1 MSISNRN
8 TASLGRGL
16 DALFPNDFVNIEKVE
31 TGGSSSISE
40 LPLSLIYPNPD
51 QPRADFDADTLEELA
66 ASIKHI
72 GLVQPITVR
81 EDGKGDGKYIII
93 SGERRYRAARLIDLE
108 TIPAYIRT
116 VDDEQVMEMALIEN
130 IQREDLNAI
139 EIALTFKKLIDT
151 DNLTQEELATRVGKK
166 RATVA
171 NYLRLL
177 KLPAQIQLGLKN
189 RQLTMGHARAL
200 LSIEDTELQLALYK
214 QILQEDLSVR
224 DVEQM
229 AREYSSADPSDQ
241 KPAAQQEAARR
252 AARERAERYRDVTDH
267 YSSLFGTKVKL
278 TSNAGGK
285 GRITIPFAS
294 DEQLEEILSILS
306 KL

>member
-1 MSISNRN
+1 MSTNNRN
-8 TASLGRGL
+8 SASLGRGL
-16 DALFPNDFVNIEKVE
+16 DALFPNDFVNIKKVE

-40 LPLSLIYPNPD
+40 LPLDAIYPNPD
-51 QPRADFDADTLEELA
+51 QPRADFDAETLEELA
-66 ASIKHI
+66 SSIKHI

-81 EDGKGDGKYIII
+81 EDGKGEGKYIII
-93 SGERRYRAARLIDLE
+93 SGERRYRAARLIELE

-116 VDDEQVMEMALIEN
+116 VDDDQVVEMALIEN

-139 EIALTFKKLIDT
+139 EIALTFSKLIDA
-151 DNLTQEELATRVGKK
+151 DGLTQEELATRVGKK

-189 RQLTMGHARAL
+189 RKLSMGHARAL

-214 QILQEDLSVR
+214 QILTDDLSVR

-229 AREYSSADPSDQ
+229 AREYSTSEPSS
-241 KPAAQQEAARR
+241 KAKSQEARQ
-252 AARERAERYRDVTDH
+252 AAKERLAQYRSTTDRI
-267 YSSLFGTKVKL
+267 SRSLGTKVKM
-278 TSNAGGK
+278 SCNASGK

-294 DEQLEEILSILS
+294 DDQLQEILSMLS

>member
-1 MSISNRN
+1 MSTINRN
-8 TASLGRGL
+8 SASLGRGL
-16 DALFPNDFVNIEKVE
+16 DALFPNDFVNIKKVE

-40 LPLSLIYPNPD
+40 LPLDAIYPNPD
-51 QPRADFDADTLEELA
+51 QPRADFDAETLEELA
-66 ASIKHI
+66 SSIKHI

-81 EDGKGDGKYIII
+81 EDGKGEGKYIII
-93 SGERRYRAARLIDLE
+93 SGERRYRAARLIELK

-116 VDDEQVMEMALIEN
+116 VDDDQVVEMALIEN

-139 EIALTFKKLIDT
+139 EIALTFSKLIDA
-151 DNLTQEELATRVGKK
+151 DRLTQEELATRVGKK

-189 RQLTMGHARAL
+189 RKLSMGHARAL

-214 QILQEDLSVR
+214 QILTDDLSVR

-229 AREYSSADPSDQ
+229 AREYSTAEPSS
-241 KPAAQQEAARR
+241 KAKSQEARQ
-252 AARERAERYRDVTDH
+252 AAKKRLAQYRSTTDQI
-267 YSSLFGTKVKL
+267 SRSLGTKVKM
-278 TSNAGGK
+278 SCNASGK

-294 DEQLEEILSILS
+294 DDQLQEILSMLS

>member
-1 MSISNRN
+1 MSTNNRN
-8 TASLGRGL
+8 SASLGRGL
-16 DALFPNDFVNIEKVE
+16 DALFPNDFVNIKKVE

-40 LPLSLIYPNPD
+40 LPLDAIYPNPD
-51 QPRADFDADTLEELA
+51 QPRVDFDAETLEELA
-66 ASIKHI
+66 SSIKHI

-81 EDGKGDGKYIII
+81 EDGKGEGKYIII
-93 SGERRYRAARLIDLE
+93 SGERRYRAARLIELE

-116 VDDEQVMEMALIEN
+116 VDDDQVVEMALIEN

-139 EIALTFKKLIDT
+139 EIALTFSKLIDA
-151 DNLTQEELATRVGKK
+151 DGLTQEELATRVGKK

-189 RQLTMGHARAL
+189 RKLSMGHARAL

-214 QILQEDLSVR
+214 QILTDDLSVR

-229 AREYSSADPSDQ
+229 AREYSTAEPSG
-241 KPAAQQEAARR
+241 KAKSQEARQ
-252 AARERAERYRDVTDH
+252 AANERLAQYRSTTDQI
-267 YSSLFGTKVKL
+267 SRSLGTKVKM
-278 TSNAGGK
+278 SCNASGK

-294 DEQLEEILSILS
+294 DDQLQEILSMLS

>member
-1 MSISNRN
+1 MSTSNRN
-8 TASLGRGL
+8 SASLGRGL
-16 DALFPNDFVNIEKVE
+16 DALFPNDFVNIKKVE

-40 LPLSLIYPNPD
+40 LPLDAIYPNPD
-51 QPRADFDADTLEELA
+51 QPRRDFDAETLEELA
-66 ASIKHI
+66 ASIRHI

-81 EDGKGDGKYIII
+81 EDGKGQGKYIII
-93 SGERRYRAARLIDLE
+93 SGERRYRAARLIELE

-116 VDDEQVMEMALIEN
+116 VDDDQVVEMALIEN

-139 EIALTFKKLIDT
+139 EIALTFSKLIDA
-151 DNLTQEELATRVGKK
+151 DGLTQEELATRVGKK

-189 RQLTMGHARAL
+189 RKLSMGHARAL

-214 QILQEDLSVR
+214 QILTDDLSVR

-229 AREYSSADPSDQ
+229 AREYSTAEPSG
-241 KPAAQQEAARR
+241 KAKSQEARQ
-252 AARERAERYRDVTDH
+252 AAKERLAQYRSTTDQI
-267 YSSLFGTKVKL
+267 SRSLGTKVKM
-278 TSNAGGK
+278 SCNASGK

-294 DEQLEEILSILS
+294 DDQLQEILSMLS

>member
-1 MSISNRN
+1 MSTNNRN
-8 TASLGRGL
+8 SASLGRGL
-16 DALFPNDFVNIEKVE
+16 DALFPNDFVNIKKVE

-40 LPLSLIYPNPD
+40 LPLDAIYPNPD
-51 QPRADFDADTLEELA
+51 QPRADFDAETLEELA
-66 ASIKHI
+66 SSIKHI

-81 EDGKGDGKYIII
+81 EDGKGEGKYIII
-93 SGERRYRAARLIDLE
+93 SGERRYRAARLIELK

-116 VDDEQVMEMALIEN
+116 VDDDQVVEMALIEN

-139 EIALTFKKLIDT
+139 EIALTFSKLIDA
-151 DNLTQEELATRVGKK
+151 DRLTQEELATRVGKK

-189 RQLTMGHARAL
+189 RKLSMGHARAL

-214 QILQEDLSVR
+214 QILTDDLSVR

-229 AREYSSADPSDQ
+229 AREYSTAEPSS
-241 KPAAQQEAARR
+241 KAKSQEARQ
-252 AARERAERYRDVTDH
+252 AAKKRLAQYRSTTDQI
-267 YSSLFGTKVKL
+267 SRSLGTKVKM
-278 TSNAGGK
+278 SCNASGK

-294 DEQLEEILSILS
+294 DDQLQEILSMLS

>member
-1 MSISNRN
+1 MSTNNRN
-8 TASLGRGL
+8 SASLGRGL
-16 DALFPNDFVNIEKVE
+16 DALFPNDFVNIKKVE

-40 LPLSLIYPNPD
+40 LPLDAIYPNPD
-51 QPRADFDADTLEELA
+51 QPRADFDAETLEELA
-66 ASIKHI
+66 SSIKHI

-81 EDGKGDGKYIII
+81 EDGKGEGKYIII
-93 SGERRYRAARLIDLE
+93 SGERRYRAARLIELE

-116 VDDEQVMEMALIEN
+116 VDDDQVVEMALIEN

-139 EIALTFKKLIDT
+139 EIALTFSKLIDAEG
-151 DNLTQEELATRVGKK
+151 LTQEELATRVGKK

-189 RQLTMGHARAL
+189 RKLSMGHARAL

-214 QILQEDLSVR
+214 QILTDDLSVR

-229 AREYSSADPSDQ
+229 AREYSTAEPSS
-241 KPAAQQEAARR
+241 KAKSQEARQTAK
-252 AARERAERYRDVTDH
+252 ERLAQYRSTTDQI
-267 YSSLFGTKVKL
+267 SRSLGTKVKM
-278 TSNAGGK
+278 SCNASGK

-294 DEQLEEILSILS
+294 DDQLQEILSMLS

>member
-1 MSISNRN
+1 MSTNNRN
-8 TASLGRGL
+8 SASLGRGL
-16 DALFPNDFVNIEKVE
+16 DALFPNDFVNIKKVE

-40 LPLSLIYPNPD
+40 LPLDAIYPNPD
-51 QPRADFDADTLEELA
+51 QPRADFDAETLEELA
-66 ASIKHI
+66 SSIKHI

-81 EDGKGDGKYIII
+81 EDGKGEGKYIII
-93 SGERRYRAARLIDLE
+93 SGERRYRAARLIELE

-116 VDDEQVMEMALIEN
+116 VDDDQVVEMALIEN

-139 EIALTFKKLIDT
+139 EIALTFSKLIDA
-151 DNLTQEELATRVGKK
+151 DGLTQEELATRVGKK

-189 RQLTMGHARAL
+189 RKLSMGHARAL

-214 QILQEDLSVR
+214 QILTDDLSVR

-229 AREYSSADPSDQ
+229 AREYSTAEPSS
-241 KPAAQQEAARR
+241 KAKSQEARQ
-252 AARERAERYRDVTDH
+252 AAKERLAQYRSTTDQI
-267 YSSLFGTKVKL
+267 SRSLGTKVKM
-278 TSNAGGK
+278 SCNASGK

-294 DEQLEEILSILS
+294 DDQLQEILSILS

>member
-1 MSISNRN
+1 MSTNNRN
-8 TASLGRGL
+8 SASLGRGL
-16 DALFPNDFVNIEKVE
+16 DALFPNDFVNIKKVE

-40 LPLSLIYPNPD
+40 LPLDAIYPNPD
-51 QPRADFDADTLEELA
+51 QPRADFDAETLEELA
-66 ASIKHI
+66 SSIKHI

-81 EDGKGDGKYIII
+81 EDGKGEGKYIII
-93 SGERRYRAARLIDLE
+93 SGERRYRAARLIELE

-116 VDDEQVMEMALIEN
+116 VDDDQVVEMALIEN

-139 EIALTFKKLIDT
+139 EIALTFSKLIDA
-151 DNLTQEELATRVGKK
+151 DGLTQEQLATRVGKK

-189 RQLTMGHARAL
+189 RKLSMGHARAL

-214 QILQEDLSVR
+214 QILTDDLSVR

-229 AREYSSADPSDQ
+229 AREYSTVEPISKAKS
-241 KPAAQQEAARR
+241 QEARQ
-252 AARERAERYRDVTDH
+252 AAKERLAQYRSTTDQI
-267 YSSLFGTKVKL
+267 SRSLGTKVKM
-278 TSNAGGK
+278 SCNASGK

-294 DEQLEEILSILS
+294 DDQLQEILSMLS

>member
-1 MSISNRN
+1 MSTNNRN
-8 TASLGRGL
+8 SASLGRGL
-16 DALFPNDFVNIEKVE
+16 DALFPNDFVNIKKVE

-40 LPLSLIYPNPD
+40 LPLDAIYPNPD
-51 QPRADFDADTLEELA
+51 QPRADFDAETLEELA
-66 ASIKHI
+66 SSIKHI

-81 EDGKGDGKYIII
+81 EDGKGEGKYIII
-93 SGERRYRAARLIDLE
+93 SGERRYRAARLIELE

-116 VDDEQVMEMALIEN
+116 VDDDQVVEMALIEN

-139 EIALTFKKLIDT
+139 EIALTFSKLIDA
-151 DNLTQEELATRVGKK
+151 DGLTQEELATRVGKK

-177 KLPAQIQLGLKN
+177 KLPAQIQLGLEN
-189 RQLTMGHARAL
+189 RKLSMGHARAL

-214 QILQEDLSVR
+214 QILTDDLSVR

-229 AREYSSADPSDQ
+229 AREYSTAEPSS
-241 KPAAQQEAARR
+241 KAKSQEARL
-252 AARERAERYRDVTDH
+252 AAKERLAQYRSTTDRI
-267 YSSLFGTKVKL
+267 SRSLGTKVKM
-278 TSNAGGK
+278 SCNASGK

-294 DEQLEEILSILS
+294 DDQLQEILSMLS

>member
-1 MSISNRN
+1 MSTNNRN
-8 TASLGRGL
+8 SASLGRGL
-16 DALFPNDFVNIEKVE
+16 DALFPNDFVNIKKVE

-40 LPLSLIYPNPD
+40 LPLDAIYPNPD
-51 QPRADFDADTLEELA
+51 QPRVDFDAETLEELA
-66 ASIKHI
+66 SSIKHI

-81 EDGKGDGKYIII
+81 EDGKGEGKYIII
-93 SGERRYRAARLIDLE
+93 SGERRYRAARLIELE

-116 VDDEQVMEMALIEN
+116 VDDDQVVEMALIEN

-139 EIALTFKKLIDT
+139 EIALTFSKLIDA
-151 DNLTQEELATRVGKK
+151 DGLTQEELATRVGKK

-189 RQLTMGHARAL
+189 RKLSMGHARAL

-214 QILQEDLSVR
+214 QILTDDLSVR

-229 AREYSSADPSDQ
+229 AREYSTAEPSG
-241 KPAAQQEAARR
+241 KAKSQEARQ
-252 AARERAERYRDVTDH
+252 AAKERLAQYRSTTDQI
-267 YSSLFGTKVKL
+267 SRSLGTKVKM
-278 TSNAGGK
+278 SCNASGK

-294 DEQLEEILSILS
+294 DDQLQEILSMLS

>member
-1 MSISNRN
+1 MSTNNRN
-8 TASLGRGL
+8 SASLGRGL
-16 DALFPNDFVNIEKVE
+16 DALFPNDFVNIKKVE

-40 LPLSLIYPNPD
+40 LPLDAIYPNPD
-51 QPRADFDADTLEELA
+51 QPRADFDAETLEELA
-66 ASIKHI
+66 SSIKHI

-81 EDGKGDGKYIII
+81 EDGKGEGKYIII
-93 SGERRYRAARLIDLE
+93 SGERRYRAARLIELE

-116 VDDEQVMEMALIEN
+116 VDDDQVVEMALIEN

-139 EIALTFKKLIDT
+139 EIALTFSKLIDA
-151 DNLTQEELATRVGKK
+151 DGLTQEQLATRVGKK

-189 RQLTMGHARAL
+189 RKLSMGHARAL

-214 QILQEDLSVR
+214 QILTDDLSVR

-229 AREYSSADPSDQ
+229 AREYSTVEPSS
-241 KPAAQQEAARR
+241 KAKSQEARQ
-252 AARERAERYRDVTDH
+252 AAKERLAQYRSTTDQI
-267 YSSLFGTKVKL
+267 SRSLGTKVKM
-278 TSNAGGK
+278 SCNASGK

-294 DEQLEEILSILS
+294 DDQLQEILSILS

>member
-1 MSISNRN
+1 MSTNNRN
-8 TASLGRGL
+8 SASLGRGL
-16 DALFPNDFVNIEKVE
+16 DALFPNDFVNIKKVE

-40 LPLSLIYPNPD
+40 LPLDAIYPNPD
-51 QPRADFDADTLEELA
+51 QPRADFDAETLEELA
-66 ASIKHI
+66 SSIKHI

-81 EDGKGDGKYIII
+81 EDGKGEGKYIII
-93 SGERRYRAARLIDLE
+93 SGERRYRAARLIELE

-116 VDDEQVMEMALIEN
+116 VDDDQVVEMALIEN

-139 EIALTFKKLIDT
+139 EIALTFSKLIDA
-151 DNLTQEELATRVGKK
+151 DGLTQEQLATRVGKK

-189 RQLTMGHARAL
+189 RKLSMGHARAL

-214 QILQEDLSVR
+214 QILTDDLSVR

-229 AREYSSADPSDQ
+229 AREYSTAEPSS
-241 KPAAQQEAARR
+241 KAKSQEARQ
-252 AARERAERYRDVTDH
+252 AAKERLAQYRSTTDQI
-267 YSSLFGTKVKL
+267 SRSLGTKVKM
-278 TSNAGGK
+278 SCNASGK

-294 DEQLEEILSILS
+294 DDQLQEILSMLS

>member
-1 MSISNRN
+1 MSTSNRN
-8 TASLGRGL
+8 SASLGRGL
-16 DALFPNDFVNIEKVE
+16 DALFPNDFVNIKKVE

-40 LPLSLIYPNPD
+40 LPLDAIYPNPD
-51 QPRADFDADTLEELA
+51 QPRRDFDAETLEELA

-81 EDGKGDGKYIII
+81 EDGKGQGKYIII
-93 SGERRYRAARLIDLE
+93 SGERRYRAARLIELE

-116 VDDEQVMEMALIEN
+116 VDDDQVVEMALIEN

-139 EIALTFKKLIDT
+139 EIALTFSKLIDA
-151 DNLTQEELATRVGKK
+151 DGLTQEELATRVGKK

-189 RQLTMGHARAL
+189 RKLSMGHARAL

-214 QILQEDLSVR
+214 QILTDDLSVR

-229 AREYSSADPSDQ
+229 AREYSTAEPSS
-241 KPAAQQEAARR
+241 KAKSQEARQ
-252 AARERAERYRDVTDH
+252 AAKERLAQYRSTTDQI
-267 YSSLFGTKVKL
+267 SRSLGTKVKM
-278 TSNAGGK
+278 SCNASGK

-294 DEQLEEILSILS
+294 DDQLQEILSMMS

>member
-1 MSISNRN
+1 MNTNNRN
-8 TASLGRGL
+8 SASLGRGL
-16 DALFPNDFVNIEKVE
+16 DALFPNDFVNIKKVE

-40 LPLSLIYPNPD
+40 LPLDAIYPNPD
-51 QPRADFDADTLEELA
+51 QPRADFDAETLEELA
-66 ASIKHI
+66 SSIKHI

-81 EDGKGDGKYIII
+81 EDGKGEGKYIII
-93 SGERRYRAARLIDLE
+93 SGERRYRAARLIELE

-116 VDDEQVMEMALIEN
+116 VDDDQVVEMALIEN

-139 EIALTFKKLIDT
+139 EIALTFSKLIDA
-151 DNLTQEELATRVGKK
+151 DGLTQEELATRVGKK

-189 RQLTMGHARAL
+189 RKLSMGHARAL

-214 QILQEDLSVR
+214 QILTDDLSVR

-229 AREYSSADPSDQ
+229 AREYSTAEPSS
-241 KPAAQQEAARR
+241 KAKSQEARQ
-252 AARERAERYRDVTDH
+252 AAKERLAQYRSTTDQI
-267 YSSLFGTKVKL
+267 SRSLGTKVKM
-278 TSNAGGK
+278 SCNASGK

-294 DEQLEEILSILS
+294 DDQLQEILSMLS

>member
-1 MSISNRN
+1 MSTNNRN
-8 TASLGRGL
+8 SASLGRGL
-16 DALFPNDFVNIEKVE
+16 DALFPNDFVNIKKVE

-40 LPLSLIYPNPD
+40 LPLDAIYPNPD
-51 QPRADFDADTLEELA
+51 QPRADFDAETLEELA
-66 ASIKHI
+66 SSIKHT

-93 SGERRYRAARLIDLE
+93 SGERRYRAARLIELE

-116 VDDEQVMEMALIEN
+116 VDDDQVVEMALIEN

-139 EIALTFKKLIDT
+139 EIALTFSKLIDA
-151 DNLTQEELATRVGKK
+151 DGLTQEELATRVGKK

-189 RQLTMGHARAL
+189 RKLSMGHARAL

-214 QILQEDLSVR
+214 QILTDDLSVR

-229 AREYSSADPSDQ
+229 AREYSTAEPSS
-241 KPAAQQEAARR
+241 KAKSQEARQ
-252 AARERAERYRDVTDH
+252 AAKERLAQYRSTTDQI
-267 YSSLFGTKVKL
+267 SRSLGTKVKM
-278 TSNAGGK
+278 SCNASGK

-294 DEQLEEILSILS
+294 DDQLQEILSMLS

>member
-1 MSISNRN
+1 MSTNNRN
-8 TASLGRGL
+8 SASLGRGL
-16 DALFPNDFVNIEKVE
+16 DALFPNDFVNIKKVE

-40 LPLSLIYPNPD
+40 LPLDAIYPNPD
-51 QPRADFDADTLEELA
+51 QPRADFDAETLEELA
-66 ASIKHI
+66 SSIKHI

-81 EDGKGDGKYIII
+81 EDGKGEGKYIII
-93 SGERRYRAARLIDLE
+93 SGERRYRAARLIELE

-116 VDDEQVMEMALIEN
+116 VDDDQVVEMALIEN

-139 EIALTFKKLIDT
+139 EIALTFSKLIDA
-151 DNLTQEELATRVGKK
+151 DGLTQEELATRVGKK

-189 RQLTMGHARAL
+189 RKLSMGHARAL

-214 QILQEDLSVR
+214 QILSDDLSVR

-229 AREYSSADPSDQ
+229 AREYSTAEPSS
-241 KPAAQQEAARR
+241 KAKSQEARQ
-252 AARERAERYRDVTDH
+252 AAKERLAQYRSTTDQI
-267 YSSLFGTKVKL
+267 SRSLGTKVKM
-278 TSNAGGK
+278 SCNASGK

-294 DEQLEEILSILS
+294 DDQLQEILSMLS

>member
-1 MSISNRN
+1 MSTSNRN
-8 TASLGRGL
+8 SASLGRGL
-16 DALFPNDFVNIEKVE
+16 DALFPNDFVNIKKVE

-40 LPLSLIYPNPD
+40 LPLDAIYPNPD
-51 QPRADFDADTLEELA
+51 QPRRDFDAETLEELA

-81 EDGKGDGKYIII
+81 EDGKGQGKYIII
-93 SGERRYRAARLIDLE
+93 SGERRYRAARLIELE

-116 VDDEQVMEMALIEN
+116 VDDDQVVEMALIEN
-130 IQREDLNAI
+130 IQREELNAI
-139 EIALTFKKLIDT
+139 EIALTFSKLIDA
-151 DNLTQEELATRVGKK
+151 DGLTQEELATRVGKK

-189 RQLTMGHARAL
+189 KKLTMGHARAL

-214 QILQEDLSVR
+214 QILSDDLSVR

-229 AREYSSADPSDQ
+229 AREYSTSEPSDRT
-241 KPAAQQEAARR
+241 KSQEEARR
-252 AARERAERYRDVTDH
+252 AAKECLAQYRSTTDQI
-267 YSSLFGTKVKL
+267 SRIFGTKVKM
-278 TSNAGGK
+278 SCNAAGK

-294 DEQLEEILSILS
+294 DDQLQEILSMLS

>member
-1 MSISNRN
+1 MSTNKRN
-8 TASLGRGL
+8 SASLGRGL
-16 DALFPNDFVNIEKVE
+16 DALFPNDFVNIKKVE

-40 LPLSLIYPNPD
+40 LPLDAIYPNPD
-51 QPRADFDADTLEELA
+51 QPRADFDAETLEELA
-66 ASIKHI
+66 SSIKHI

-81 EDGKGDGKYIII
+81 EDGKGEGKYIII
-93 SGERRYRAARLIDLE
+93 SGERRYRAARLIELE

-116 VDDEQVMEMALIEN
+116 VDDDQVVEMALIEN

-139 EIALTFKKLIDT
+139 EIALTFSKLIDA
-151 DNLTQEELATRVGKK
+151 DGLTQEELATRVGKK

-189 RQLTMGHARAL
+189 RKLSMGHARAL

-214 QILQEDLSVR
+214 QILTDDLSVR

-229 AREYSSADPSDQ
+229 AREYSTVEPSS
-241 KPAAQQEAARR
+241 KAKSQEARQ
-252 AARERAERYRDVTDH
+252 AAKERLAQYRSTTDQI
-267 YSSLFGTKVKL
+267 SRSLGTKVKM
-278 TSNAGGK
+278 SCNASGK

-294 DEQLEEILSILS
+294 DDQLQEILSMLS

>member
-1 MSISNRN
+1 MSTNNRN
-8 TASLGRGL
+8 SASLGRGL
-16 DALFPNDFVNIEKVE
+16 DALFPNDFVNIKKVE

-40 LPLSLIYPNPD
+40 LPLDAIYPNPD
-51 QPRADFDADTLEELA
+51 QPRADFDAETLEELA
-66 ASIKHI
+66 SSIKHI

-81 EDGKGDGKYIII
+81 EDGKGEGKYIII
-93 SGERRYRAARLIDLE
+93 SGERRYRAARLIEME

-116 VDDEQVMEMALIEN
+116 VDDDQVVEMALIEN

-139 EIALTFKKLIDT
+139 EIALTFSKLIDA
-151 DNLTQEELATRVGKK
+151 DGLTQEELATRVGKK

-189 RQLTMGHARAL
+189 RKLSMGHARAL

-214 QILQEDLSVR
+214 QILTDDLSVR

-229 AREYSSADPSDQ
+229 AREYSTAEPSS
-241 KPAAQQEAARR
+241 KAKSQEARQ
-252 AARERAERYRDVTDH
+252 AAKERLAQYRSTTDQI
-267 YSSLFGTKVKL
+267 SRSLGTKVKM
-278 TSNAGGK
+278 SCNASGK

-294 DEQLEEILSILS
+294 DDQLQEILSMLS

>member
-1 MSISNRN
+1 MSTTNSRN
-8 TASLGRGL
+8 SASLGRGL
-16 DALFPNDFVNIEKVE
+16 DALFPNDFVNIKKVE

-40 LPLSLIYPNPD
+40 LPLDAIYPNPD
-51 QPRADFDADTLEELA
+51 QPRADFDAETLEELA
-66 ASIKHI
+66 SSIKHI

-81 EDGKGDGKYIII
+81 EDGKGEGKYIII
-93 SGERRYRAARLIDLE
+93 SGERRYRAARLIELE

-116 VDDEQVMEMALIEN
+116 VDDDQVVEMALIEN

-139 EIALTFKKLIDT
+139 EIALTFSKLIDA
-151 DNLTQEELATRVGKK
+151 DGLTQEELATRVGKK

-189 RQLTMGHARAL
+189 RKLSMGHARAL

-214 QILQEDLSVR
+214 QILTDDLSVR

-229 AREYSSADPSDQ
+229 AREYSTTEPSG
-241 KPAAQQEAARR
+241 KAKSQEARQ
-252 AARERAERYRDVTDH
+252 AAKERLAQYRSTTDRI
-267 YSSLFGTKVKL
+267 SRSLGTKVKM
-278 TSNAGGK
+278 SCNASGK

-294 DEQLEEILSILS
+294 DEQLQEILSMLS

>member
-1 MSISNRN
+1 MSTSNRN
-8 TASLGRGL
+8 SASLGRGL
-16 DALFPNDFVNIEKVE
+16 DALFPNDFVNIKKVE

-40 LPLSLIYPNPD
+40 LPLDAIYPNPD
-51 QPRADFDADTLEELA
+51 QPRRDFDAETLEELA
-66 ASIKHI
+66 SSIKHI

-81 EDGKGDGKYIII
+81 EDGKGQGKYIII
-93 SGERRYRAARLIDLE
+93 SGERRYRAARLIELE

-116 VDDEQVMEMALIEN
+116 VDDDQVVEMALIEN

-139 EIALTFKKLIDT
+139 EIALTFSKLIDA
-151 DNLTQEELATRVGKK
+151 DGLTQEELATRVGKK

-189 RQLTMGHARAL
+189 RKLSMGHARAL

-214 QILQEDLSVR
+214 QILTDDLSVR

-229 AREYSSADPSDQ
+229 AREYSTAEPSS
-241 KPAAQQEAARR
+241 KAKSQEARQ
-252 AARERAERYRDVTDH
+252 AAKERLAQYRSTTDQI
-267 YSSLFGTKVKL
+267 SRSLGTKVKM
-278 TSNAGGK
+278 SCNASGK

-294 DEQLEEILSILS
+294 DDQLQEILSMLS

>member
-1 MSISNRN
+1 MSTNNRN
-8 TASLGRGL
+8 SASLGRGL
-16 DALFPNDFVNIEKVE
+16 DALFPNDFVNIKKVE

-40 LPLSLIYPNPD
+40 LPLDSIYPNPD
-51 QPRADFDADTLEELA
+51 QPRADFDAETLEELA
-66 ASIKHI
+66 SSIKHI

-81 EDGKGDGKYIII
+81 EDGKGEGKYIII
-93 SGERRYRAARLIDLE
+93 SGERRYRAARLIELE

-116 VDDEQVMEMALIEN
+116 VDDDQVVEMALIEN

-139 EIALTFKKLIDT
+139 EIALTFSKLIDA
-151 DNLTQEELATRVGKK
+151 DGLTQEELATRVGKK

-189 RQLTMGHARAL
+189 RKLSMGHARAL

-214 QILQEDLSVR
+214 QILTDDLSVR

-229 AREYSSADPSDQ
+229 AREYSTAEPSS
-241 KPAAQQEAARR
+241 KAKSQEARQ
-252 AARERAERYRDVTDH
+252 AAKERLAQYRSTTDQI
-267 YSSLFGTKVKL
+267 SRSLGTKVKM
-278 TSNAGGK
+278 SCNASGK

-294 DEQLEEILSILS
+294 DDQLQEILSMLS

>member
-1 MSISNRN
+1 MSTNNRN
-8 TASLGRGL
+8 SASLGRGL
-16 DALFPNDFVNIEKVE
+16 DALFPNDFVNIKKVE

-40 LPLSLIYPNPD
+40 LPLDAIYPNPD
-51 QPRADFDADTLEELA
+51 QPRADFDAETLEELA
-66 ASIKHI
+66 SSIKHI

-81 EDGKGDGKYIII
+81 EDGKGEGKYIII
-93 SGERRYRAARLIDLE
+93 SGERRYRAARLIELE

-116 VDDEQVMEMALIEN
+116 VDDDQVVEMALIEN

-139 EIALTFKKLIDT
+139 EIALTFSKLIDA
-151 DNLTQEELATRVGKK
+151 DGLTQEELATRVGKK

-189 RQLTMGHARAL
+189 RKLSMGHARAL

-214 QILQEDLSVR
+214 QILTDDLSVR

-229 AREYSSADPSDQ
+229 AREYSTAEPSS
-241 KPAAQQEAARR
+241 KAKSQEARQ
-252 AARERAERYRDVTDH
+252 AAKERLAQYRSTTDQI
-267 YSSLFGTKVKL
+267 SRSLGTKVKM
-278 TSNAGGK
+278 SCNASGK

-294 DEQLEEILSILS
+294 DEQLQEILSMLS

>member
-1 MSISNRN
+1 MSTNNRN
-8 TASLGRGL
+8 SASLGRGL
-16 DALFPNDFVNIEKVE
+16 DALFPNDFVNIKKVE

-40 LPLSLIYPNPD
+40 LPLNAIYPNPD
-51 QPRADFDADTLEELA
+51 QPRADFDAETLEELA
-66 ASIKHI
+66 SSIKHI

-81 EDGKGDGKYIII
+81 EDGKGEGKYIII
-93 SGERRYRAARLIDLE
+93 SGERRYRAARLIELE

-116 VDDEQVMEMALIEN
+116 VDDDQVVEMALIEN

-139 EIALTFKKLIDT
+139 EIALTFSKLIDA
-151 DNLTQEELATRVGKK
+151 DGLTQEELATRVGKK

-189 RQLTMGHARAL
+189 RKLSMGHARAL

-214 QILQEDLSVR
+214 QILTDDLSVR

-229 AREYSSADPSDQ
+229 AREYSTAEPSS
-241 KPAAQQEAARR
+241 KAKSQEARQ
-252 AARERAERYRDVTDH
+252 AAKERLAQYRSTTDQI
-267 YSSLFGTKVKL
+267 SRSLGTKVKM
-278 TSNAGGK
+278 SCNASGK

-294 DEQLEEILSILS
+294 DEQLQEILSMLS

>member
-1 MSISNRN
+1 MSTNNRN
-8 TASLGRGL
+8 SASLGRGL
-16 DALFPNDFVNIEKVE
+16 DALFPNDFVNIKKVE

-40 LPLSLIYPNPD
+40 LPLDAIYPNPD
-51 QPRADFDADTLEELA
+51 QPRADFDAETLEELA
-66 ASIKHI
+66 SSIKHI

-81 EDGKGDGKYIII
+81 EDGKGEGKYIII
-93 SGERRYRAARLIDLE
+93 SGERRYRAARLIELE

-116 VDDEQVMEMALIEN
+116 VDDDQVVEMALIEN

-139 EIALTFKKLIDT
+139 EIALTFSKLIDA
-151 DNLTQEELATRVGKK
+151 DGLTQEQLATRVGKK

-189 RQLTMGHARAL
+189 RKLSMGHARAL

-214 QILQEDLSVR
+214 QILTDDLSVR

-229 AREYSSADPSDQ
+229 AREYSTAEPSS
-241 KPAAQQEAARR
+241 KAKSQEARQVAK
-252 AARERAERYRDVTDH
+252 ERLAQYRSTTDRI
-267 YSSLFGTKVKL
+267 SRSLGTKVKM
-278 TSNAGGK
+278 SCNASGK

-294 DEQLEEILSILS
+294 DEQLQEILSMLS

>member
-1 MSISNRN
+1 MSTNNRN
-8 TASLGRGL
+8 SASLGRGL
-16 DALFPNDFVNIEKVE
+16 DALFPNDFVNIKKVE

-40 LPLSLIYPNPD
+40 LPLDAIYPNPD
-51 QPRADFDADTLEELA
+51 QPRVDFDAETLEELA
-66 ASIKHI
+66 SSIKHI

-81 EDGKGDGKYIII
+81 EDGKGEGKYIII
-93 SGERRYRAARLIDLE
+93 SGERRYRAARLIELE

-116 VDDEQVMEMALIEN
+116 VDDDQVVEMALIEN

-139 EIALTFKKLIDT
+139 EIALTFSKLIDA
-151 DNLTQEELATRVGKK
+151 DGLTQEELATRVGKK

-189 RQLTMGHARAL
+189 RKLSMGHARAL

-214 QILQEDLSVR
+214 QILTDGLSVR

-229 AREYSSADPSDQ
+229 AREYSTAEPSG
-241 KPAAQQEAARR
+241 KAKSQEARQ
-252 AARERAERYRDVTDH
+252 AAKERLAQYRSTTDQI
-267 YSSLFGTKVKL
+267 SRSLGTKVKM
-278 TSNAGGK
+278 SCNASGK

-294 DEQLEEILSILS
+294 DDQLQEILSMLS

>member
-1 MSISNRN
+1 MSTSNRN
-8 TASLGRGL
+8 SASLGRGL
-16 DALFPNDFVNIEKVE
+16 DALFPNDFVNIKKVE

-40 LPLSLIYPNPD
+40 LPLDAIYPNPD
-51 QPRADFDADTLEELA
+51 QPRRDFDAETLEELA

-81 EDGKGDGKYIII
+81 EDGKGQGKYIII
-93 SGERRYRAARLIDLE
+93 SGERRYRAARLIELE

-116 VDDEQVMEMALIEN
+116 VDDDQVVEMALIEN
-130 IQREDLNAI
+130 IQREELNAI
-139 EIALTFKKLIDT
+139 EIALTFSKLIDA
-151 DNLTQEELATRVGKK
+151 DGLTQEELATRVGKK

-189 RQLTMGHARAL
+189 KKLTMGHARAL

-214 QILQEDLSVR
+214 QILSDDLSVR

-229 AREYSSADPSDQ
+229 AREYSTSEPSDRT
-241 KPAAQQEAARR
+241 KSQEEVRR
-252 AARERAERYRDVTDH
+252 AAKERIAQYRSTTDQI
-267 YSSLFGTKVKL
+267 SRIFGTKVKM
-278 TSNAGGK
+278 SCNAAGK

-294 DEQLEEILSILS
+294 DDQLQEILSMLS

>member
-1 MSISNRN
+1 MSTNNRN
-8 TASLGRGL
+8 SASLGRGL
-16 DALFPNDFVNIEKVE
+16 DALFPNDFVNIKKVE

-40 LPLSLIYPNPD
+40 LPLNAIYPNPD
-51 QPRADFDADTLEELA
+51 QPRADFDAETLEELA
-66 ASIKHI
+66 SSIKHI

-81 EDGKGDGKYIII
+81 EDGKGEGKYIII
-93 SGERRYRAARLIDLE
+93 SGERRYRAARLIELE

-116 VDDEQVMEMALIEN
+116 VDDDQVVEMALIEN

-139 EIALTFKKLIDT
+139 EIALTFSKLIDA
-151 DNLTQEELATRVGKK
+151 DGLTQEELATRVGKK

-189 RQLTMGHARAL
+189 RKLSMGHARAL

-214 QILQEDLSVR
+214 QILTDDLSVR

-229 AREYSSADPSDQ
+229 AREYSTAEPSS
-241 KPAAQQEAARR
+241 KAKSQEARQ
-252 AARERAERYRDVTDH
+252 AAKERLAQYRSTTDQI
-267 YSSLFGTKVKL
+267 SRSLGTKVKM
-278 TSNAGGK
+278 SCNASGK

-294 DEQLEEILSILS
+294 DDQLQEILSMLS

>member
-1 MSISNRN
+1 MSTNNRN
-8 TASLGRGL
+8 SASLGRGL
-16 DALFPNDFVNIEKVE
+16 DALFPNDFVNIKKVE

-40 LPLSLIYPNPD
+40 LPLDAIYPNPD
-51 QPRADFDADTLEELA
+51 QPRADFDAETLEELA
-66 ASIKHI
+66 SSIKHI

-81 EDGKGDGKYIII
+81 EDGKGKGKYIII
-93 SGERRYRAARLIDLE
+93 SGERRYRAARLIELE

-116 VDDEQVMEMALIEN
+116 VDDDQVVEMALIEN

-139 EIALTFKKLIDT
+139 EIALTFSKLIDA
-151 DNLTQEELATRVGKK
+151 DGLTQEELATRVGKK

-189 RQLTMGHARAL
+189 RKLSMGHARAL

-214 QILQEDLSVR
+214 QILTDDLSVR

-229 AREYSSADPSDQ
+229 AREYSTAEPSS
-241 KPAAQQEAARR
+241 KAKSQEARQ
-252 AARERAERYRDVTDH
+252 AAKERLAQYRSTTDRI
-267 YSSLFGTKVKL
+267 SRSLGTKVKM
-278 TSNAGGK
+278 SCNASGK

-294 DEQLEEILSILS
+294 DDQLQEILSMLS

>member
-1 MSISNRN
+1 MNTNNRN
-8 TASLGRGL
+8 SASLGRGL
-16 DALFPNDFVNIEKVE
+16 DALFPNDFVNIKKVE

-40 LPLSLIYPNPD
+40 LPLDAIYPNPD
-51 QPRADFDADTLEELA
+51 QPRADFDAETLEELA
-66 ASIKHI
+66 SSIKHI

-81 EDGKGDGKYIII
+81 EDGKGEGKYIII
-93 SGERRYRAARLIDLE
+93 SGERRYRAARLIELE

-116 VDDEQVMEMALIEN
+116 VDDDQVVEMALIEN

-139 EIALTFKKLIDT
+139 EIALTFSKLIDA
-151 DNLTQEELATRVGKK
+151 DGLTQEELATRVGKK

-189 RQLTMGHARAL
+189 RKLSMGHARAL

-214 QILQEDLSVR
+214 QILTDDLSVR

-229 AREYSSADPSDQ
+229 AREYSTAEPSS
-241 KPAAQQEAARR
+241 KAKSQEARQ
-252 AARERAERYRDVTDH
+252 AAKERLAQYRSTTDQI
-267 YSSLFGTKVKL
+267 SRSLRTKVKM
-278 TSNAGGK
+278 SCNASGK

-294 DEQLEEILSILS
+294 DDQLQEILSMLS

>member
-1 MSISNRN
+1 MSTNNRN
-8 TASLGRGL
+8 SASLGRGL
-16 DALFPNDFVNIEKVE
+16 DALFPNDFVNIKKVE

-40 LPLSLIYPNPD
+40 LPLDAIYPNPD
-51 QPRADFDADTLEELA
+51 QPRADFDAETLEELA
-66 ASIKHI
+66 SSIKHI

-81 EDGKGDGKYIII
+81 EDGKGEGKYIII
-93 SGERRYRAARLIDLE
+93 SGERRYRAARLIELE

-116 VDDEQVMEMALIEN
+116 VDDDQVVEMALIEN

-139 EIALTFKKLIDT
+139 EIALTFSKLIDA
-151 DNLTQEELATRVGKK
+151 DGLTQEQLATRVGKK

-189 RQLTMGHARAL
+189 RKLSMGHARAL

-214 QILQEDLSVR
+214 QILTDDLSVR

-229 AREYSSADPSDQ
+229 AREYSTVEPISKAKS
-241 KPAAQQEAARR
+241 QEARQVAK
-252 AARERAERYRDVTDH
+252 ERLAQYRSTTDQI
-267 YSSLFGTKVKL
+267 SRSLGTKVKM
-278 TSNAGGK
+278 SCNASGK

-294 DEQLEEILSILS
+294 DDQLQEILSMLS

>member
-1 MSISNRN
+1 MSTNNRN
-8 TASLGRGL
+8 SASLGRGL
-16 DALFPNDFVNIEKVE
+16 DALFPNDFVNIKKVE

-40 LPLSLIYPNPD
+40 LPLDAIYPNPD
-51 QPRADFDADTLEELA
+51 QPRADFDAETLEELA
-66 ASIKHI
+66 SSIKHI

-81 EDGKGDGKYIII
+81 EDGKGEGKYIII
-93 SGERRYRAARLIDLE
+93 SGERRYRAARLIELE

-116 VDDEQVMEMALIEN
+116 VDDDQVVEMALIEN

-139 EIALTFKKLIDT
+139 EIALTFSKLIDA
-151 DNLTQEELATRVGKK
+151 DELTQEQLATRVGKK

-189 RQLTMGHARAL
+189 RKLSMGHARAL

-214 QILQEDLSVR
+214 QILTDDLSVR

-229 AREYSSADPSDQ
+229 AREYSTVEPSS
-241 KPAAQQEAARR
+241 KAKSQEARQ
-252 AARERAERYRDVTDH
+252 AAKERLAQYRSTTDQI
-267 YSSLFGTKVKL
+267 SRSLGTKVKM
-278 TSNAGGK
+278 SCNASGK

-294 DEQLEEILSILS
+294 DDQLQEILSMLS

>member
-1 MSISNRN
+1 MSTNNRN
-8 TASLGRGL
+8 SASLGRGL
-16 DALFPNDFVNIEKVE
+16 DALFPNDFVNIKKVE

-40 LPLSLIYPNPD
+40 LPLDAIYPNPD
-51 QPRADFDADTLEELA
+51 QPRADFDAETLEELA
-66 ASIKHI
+66 SSIKHI

-81 EDGKGDGKYIII
+81 EDGKGEGKYIII
-93 SGERRYRAARLIDLE
+93 SGERRYRAARLIELE

-116 VDDEQVMEMALIEN
+116 VDDDQVVEMALIEN

-139 EIALTFKKLIDT
+139 EIALTFSKLIDA
-151 DNLTQEELATRVGKK
+151 DGLTQEELATRVGKK

-189 RQLTMGHARAL
+189 RKLSMGHARAL

-214 QILQEDLSVR
+214 QILTDDLSVR

-229 AREYSSADPSDQ
+229 AREYSTAEPSS
-241 KPAAQQEAARR
+241 KAKSQEARQ
-252 AARERAERYRDVTDH
+252 AAKERLAQYRSTTDQI
-267 YSSLFGTKVKL
+267 SRSLGTKVKM
-278 TSNAGGK
+278 SCNASGK
-285 GRITIPFAS
+285 GRITIPFSS
-294 DEQLEEILSILS
+294 DDQLQEILSMLS

>member
-1 MSISNRN
+1 MSTNNRN
-8 TASLGRGL
+8 SASLGRGL
-16 DALFPNDFVNIEKVE
+16 DALFPNDFVNIKKVE

-40 LPLSLIYPNPD
+40 LPLDAIYPNPD
-51 QPRADFDADTLEELA
+51 QPRVDFDAETLEELA
-66 ASIKHI
+66 SSIKHI

-81 EDGKGDGKYIII
+81 EDGKGEGKYIII
-93 SGERRYRAARLIDLE
+93 SGERRYRAARLIELE

-116 VDDEQVMEMALIEN
+116 VDDDQVVEMALIEN

-139 EIALTFKKLIDT
+139 EIALTFSKLIDA
-151 DNLTQEELATRVGKK
+151 DGLTQEELATRVGKK

-189 RQLTMGHARAL
+189 RKLSMGHARAL

-214 QILQEDLSVR
+214 QILTDDLSVR

-229 AREYSSADPSDQ
+229 AREYSTAEPSG
-241 KPAAQQEAARR
+241 KAKSQEARQ
-252 AARERAERYRDVTDH
+252 AAKERLAQYRSTTDQI
-267 YSSLFGTKVKL
+267 SRSLGTKVKM
-278 TSNAGGK
+278 SCNASGK
-285 GRITIPFAS
+285 GRITIPFGS
-294 DEQLEEILSILS
+294 DDQLQEILSILS

>member
-1 MSISNRN
+1 MSTNNRN
-8 TASLGRGL
+8 SASLGRGL
-16 DALFPNDFVNIEKVE
+16 DALFPNDFVNIKKVE

-40 LPLSLIYPNPD
+40 LPLDAIYPNPD
-51 QPRADFDADTLEELA
+51 QPRADFDAETLEELA
-66 ASIKHI
+66 SSIKHI

-81 EDGKGDGKYIII
+81 EDGKGEGKYIII
-93 SGERRYRAARLIDLE
+93 SGERRYRAARLIELE

-116 VDDEQVMEMALIEN
+116 VDDDQVVEMALIEN

-139 EIALTFKKLIDT
+139 EIALTFSKLIDA
-151 DNLTQEELATRVGKK
+151 DGLTQEELATRVGKK

-189 RQLTMGHARAL
+189 RKLSMGHARAL

-214 QILQEDLSVR
+214 QILTDDLSVR

-229 AREYSSADPSDQ
+229 AREYSTAEPSS
-241 KPAAQQEAARR
+241 KAKSQEARQ
-252 AARERAERYRDVTDH
+252 AAKKRLAQYRSTTDQI
-267 YSSLFGTKVKL
+267 SRSLGTKVKM
-278 TSNAGGK
+278 SCNASGK

-294 DEQLEEILSILS
+294 DDQLQEILSMLS

>member
-1 MSISNRN
+1 MSTNNRN
-8 TASLGRGL
+8 SASLGRGL
-16 DALFPNDFVNIEKVE
+16 DALFPNDFVNIKKVE

-40 LPLSLIYPNPD
+40 LPLDAIYPNPD
-51 QPRADFDADTLEELA
+51 QPRADFDAETLEELA
-66 ASIKHI
+66 SSIKHI

-81 EDGKGDGKYIII
+81 EDGKGEGKYIII
-93 SGERRYRAARLIDLE
+93 SGERRYRAARLIELE

-116 VDDEQVMEMALIEN
+116 VDDDQVVEMALIEN

-139 EIALTFKKLIDT
+139 EIALTFSKLIDA
-151 DNLTQEELATRVGKK
+151 DGLTQEELATRVGKK

-189 RQLTMGHARAL
+189 KKLSMGHARAL

-214 QILQEDLSVR
+214 QILTDDLSVR

-229 AREYSSADPSDQ
+229 AREYSTAEPSS
-241 KPAAQQEAARR
+241 KAKSQEARQ
-252 AARERAERYRDVTDH
+252 AAKERLAQYRSTTDQI
-267 YSSLFGTKVKL
+267 SRSLGTKVKM
-278 TSNAGGK
+278 SCNASGK

-294 DEQLEEILSILS
+294 DEQLQEILSMLS